1 MEACIQQSVHEL
13 AVTEAPTATVPL
25 PAQMLLRILLGF
37 KSYTFGDASSSSY
50 WLLRR
55 LLQLNVNVLDELD
68 CSSFML
74 VLVVTS
80 ITSPEG

>member
-1 MEACIQQSVHEL
+1 
-13 AVTEAPTATVPL
+13 
-25 PAQMLLRILLGF
+25 
-37 KSYTFGDASSSSY
+37 
-50 WLLRR
+50 
-55 LLQLNVNVLDELD
+55 VNVLDELD